1 MKTRNSH
8 LESILE
14 TQIGEVSNNSS
25 QEEVF
30 QNKIIRPILKFQ
42 NDLILKIFIEYCIKQ
57 KSVFFKLSINKKL
70 EYIEHSLQRDMKF
83 REFYKGIVIGL
94 FNAES
99 FEEYSKNSSNLN
111 RRIITMLIERLK
123 SQIQLLELVEN

>member
-25 QEEVF
+25 QEEIF
-30 QNKIIRPILKFQ
+30 QNKVIRPILKFQ
-42 NDLILKIFIEYCIKQ
+42 NDLIIKIFIEYCIKQ
-57 KSVFFKLSINKKL
+57 KRVFFKLSINKKF

-94 FNAES
+94 FNIEA
-99 FEEYSKNSSNLN
+99 FEEYSKNISNLN
-111 RRIITMLIERLK
+111 RRITTMLIERLK
-123 SQIQLLELVEN
+123 SQIQLLELIEN

>member
-25 QEEVF
+25 QEEMF
-30 QNKIIRPILKFQ
+30 QNKVIRPILKFQ
-42 NDLILKIFIEYCIKQ
+42 NDLILKVFKEYCIKQ

-94 FNAES
+94 FNTEA

-123 SQIQLLELVEN
+123 SQIQLLELVKN

>member
-14 TQIGEVSNNSS
+14 KQIGEVSINSS
-25 QEEVF
+25 KEEVF

-57 KSVFFKLSINKKL
+57 KSVFFKLSVNKKL

-94 FNAES
+94 FNTEA

-123 SQIQLLELVEN
+123 SQVQLLVLVEN

>member
-25 QEEVF
+25 QEEIF
-30 QNKIIRPILKFQ
+30 QNKVIRPILKFQ
-42 NDLILKIFIEYCIKQ
+42 NDLIIKIFIEYCIKQ
-57 KSVFFKLSINKKL
+57 KSVFFKLSVNKRL

-94 FNAES
+94 FNIEA
-99 FEEYSKNSSNLN
+99 FEEYSKNISNLN
-111 RRIITMLIERLK
+111 RRITTMLIERLK